1 MKGKEEE
8 GVKDEGERKG
18 EGERKERGE
27 RMTWDCSFLRE
38 DSHRGPQDD
47 GKSELNKRCNND
59 SKLAVVVNDNFG
71 TMS

>member
-18 EGERKERGE
+18 EGERK

-38 DSHRGPQDD
+38 DSHWGPRDD
-47 GKSELNKRCNND
+47 GKSELNKRY
-59 SKLAVVVNDNFG
+59 SKLAVVVKDNFG
-71 TMS
+71 IMS